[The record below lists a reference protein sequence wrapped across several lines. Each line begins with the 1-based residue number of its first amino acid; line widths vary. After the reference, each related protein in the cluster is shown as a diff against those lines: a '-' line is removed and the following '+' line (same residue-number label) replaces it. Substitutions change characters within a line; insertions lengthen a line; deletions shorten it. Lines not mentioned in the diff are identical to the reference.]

1 MAKFLVKAS
10 YSSEA
15 WATQIANPQ
24 NRIEIVGKQM
34 EAMGCKLLD
43 GYLAFGEDDLI
54 IIVEAP
60 DNETA
65 AAMLI
70 KVASSGAINNISTT
84 VLIDPQDGVDAIKK
98 AGDFNYILHK
108 TTRYK
113 IIASKVYYNSN
124 KKITSSNFIKGIIC
138 LIFIVF
144 LISIFEGAIR
154 IYMAKNNLFRKKL
167 MAPETGFEPVTR

>member
-1 MAKFLVKAS
+1 
-10 YSSEA
+10 
-15 WATQIANPQ
+15 
-24 NRIEIVGKQM
+24 M

-98 AGDFNYILHK
+98 AGDFNY
-108 TTRYK
+108 TPP
-113 IIASKVYYNSN
+113 SK
-124 KKITSSNFIKGIIC
+124 
-138 LIFIVF
+138 
-144 LISIFEGAIR
+144 
-154 IYMAKNNLFRKKL
+154 
-167 MAPETGFEPVTR
+167 

>member
-1 MAKFLVKAS
+1 MAKYLVKAR
-10 YSSEA
+10 YSSES

-24 NRIEIVGKQM
+24 NRIEIDGKQM

-98 AGDFNYILHK
+98 AGDFNY
-108 TTRYK
+108 TPP
-113 IIASKVYYNSN
+113 SK
-124 KKITSSNFIKGIIC
+124 
-138 LIFIVF
+138 
-144 LISIFEGAIR
+144 
-154 IYMAKNNLFRKKL
+154 
-167 MAPETGFEPVTR
+167 

>member
-98 AGDFNYILHK
+98 AGK
-108 TTRYK
+108 TMRERN
-113 IIASKVYYNSN
+113 V
-124 KKITSSNFIKGIIC
+124 
-138 LIFIVF
+138 
-144 LISIFEGAIR
+144 
-154 IYMAKNNLFRKKL
+154 
-167 MAPETGFEPVTR
+167 

>member
-98 AGDFNYILHK
+98 AGD
-108 TTRYK
+108 
-113 IIASKVYYNSN
+113 
-124 KKITSSNFIKGIIC
+124 
-138 LIFIVF
+138 
-144 LISIFEGAIR
+144 
-154 IYMAKNNLFRKKL
+154 NLTYR
-167 MAPETGFEPVTR
+167 

>member
-98 AGDFNYILHK
+98 AGDFNY
-108 TTRYK
+108 TPPSNK
-113 IIASKVYYNSN
+113 ITIEDIRMYYASYRVYYMDNSTYLV
-124 KKITSSNFIKGIIC
+124 KI
-138 LIFIVF
+138 LD
-144 LISIFEGAIR
+144 
-154 IYMAKNNLFRKKL
+154 
-167 MAPETGFEPVTR
+167 EPF

>member
-84 VLIDPQDGVDAIKK
+84 VLIDPQDDVDAIKK
-98 AGDFNYILHK
+98 AGDFNY
-108 TTRYK
+108 TPP
-113 IIASKVYYNSN
+113 SK
-124 KKITSSNFIKGIIC
+124 
-138 LIFIVF
+138 
-144 LISIFEGAIR
+144 
-154 IYMAKNNLFRKKL
+154 
-167 MAPETGFEPVTR
+167 

>member
-15 WATQIANPQ
+15 WATQIANRQ

-34 EAMGCKLLD
+34 QAMGCKLLD

-70 KVASSGAINNISTT
+70 KVA
-84 VLIDPQDGVDAIKK
+84 
-98 AGDFNYILHK
+98 
-108 TTRYK
+108 
-113 IIASKVYYNSN
+113 
-124 KKITSSNFIKGIIC
+124 
-138 LIFIVF
+138 
-144 LISIFEGAIR
+144 
-154 IYMAKNNLFRKKL
+154 
-167 MAPETGFEPVTR
+167 

>member
-60 DNETA
+60 NNETA

-84 VLIDPQDGVDAIKK
+84 VLIDPQDGVNAIKK
-98 AGDFNYILHK
+98 AGDFNY
-108 TTRYK
+108 TPP
-113 IIASKVYYNSN
+113 SK
-124 KKITSSNFIKGIIC
+124 
-138 LIFIVF
+138 
-144 LISIFEGAIR
+144 
-154 IYMAKNNLFRKKL
+154 
-167 MAPETGFEPVTR
+167 

>member
-43 GYLAFGEDDLI
+43 RYLAFGEDDLI

-98 AGDFNYILHK
+98 AGDFNY
-108 TTRYK
+108 TPP
-113 IIASKVYYNSN
+113 SK
-124 KKITSSNFIKGIIC
+124 
-138 LIFIVF
+138 
-144 LISIFEGAIR
+144 
-154 IYMAKNNLFRKKL
+154 
-167 MAPETGFEPVTR
+167 

>member
-15 WATQIANPQ
+15 WATRIANPQ

-98 AGDFNYILHK
+98 AGDFNY
-108 TTRYK
+108 TPP
-113 IIASKVYYNSN
+113 SK
-124 KKITSSNFIKGIIC
+124 
-138 LIFIVF
+138 
-144 LISIFEGAIR
+144 
-154 IYMAKNNLFRKKL
+154 
-167 MAPETGFEPVTR
+167 

>member
-15 WATQIANPQ
+15 WATQITNPQ

-98 AGDFNYILHK
+98 AGDFKY
-108 TTRYK
+108 TPP
-113 IIASKVYYNSN
+113 SK
-124 KKITSSNFIKGIIC
+124 
-138 LIFIVF
+138 
-144 LISIFEGAIR
+144 
-154 IYMAKNNLFRKKL
+154 
-167 MAPETGFEPVTR
+167 

>member
-98 AGDFNYILHK
+98 AGDL
-108 TTRYK
+108 
-113 IIASKVYYNSN
+113 S
-124 KKITSSNFIKGIIC
+124 
-138 LIFIVF
+138 LIHI
-144 LISIFEGAIR
+144 
-154 IYMAKNNLFRKKL
+154 
-167 MAPETGFEPVTR
+167 

>member
-1 MAKFLVKAS
+1 MSKFLVKAS

-70 KVASSGAINNISTT
+70 KVASSGAISNISTT

-98 AGDFNYILHK
+98 AGDFNY
-108 TTRYK
+108 TPP
-113 IIASKVYYNSN
+113 SK
-124 KKITSSNFIKGIIC
+124 
-138 LIFIVF
+138 
-144 LISIFEGAIR
+144 
-154 IYMAKNNLFRKKL
+154 
-167 MAPETGFEPVTR
+167 

>member
-1 MAKFLVKAS
+1 
-10 YSSEA
+10 
-15 WATQIANPQ
+15 
-24 NRIEIVGKQM
+24 M

-84 VLIDPQDGVDAIKK
+84 VLIDPQDGLDAIKK
-98 AGDFNYILHK
+98 AGDFNY
-108 TTRYK
+108 TPP
-113 IIASKVYYNSN
+113 SK
-124 KKITSSNFIKGIIC
+124 
-138 LIFIVF
+138 
-144 LISIFEGAIR
+144 
-154 IYMAKNNLFRKKL
+154 
-167 MAPETGFEPVTR
+167 

>member
-43 GYLAFGEDDLI
+43 GYLAFGDDELI

-98 AGDFNYILHK
+98 AGDFNY
-108 TTRYK
+108 TPP
-113 IIASKVYYNSN
+113 SK
-124 KKITSSNFIKGIIC
+124 
-138 LIFIVF
+138 
-144 LISIFEGAIR
+144 
-154 IYMAKNNLFRKKL
+154 
-167 MAPETGFEPVTR
+167 

>member
-1 MAKFLVKAS
+1 MSKFLVRAS

-15 WATQIANPQ
+15 WGTQIENPQ

-60 DNETA
+60 DNATA

-70 KVASSGAINNISTT
+70 KVSSSGAISNISTT
-84 VLIDPQDGVDAIKK
+84 VLIDPSEGVDAIKK
-98 AGDFNYILHK
+98 AGDFNYSPP
-108 TTRYK
+108 
-113 IIASKVYYNSN
+113 SK
-124 KKITSSNFIKGIIC
+124 
-138 LIFIVF
+138 
-144 LISIFEGAIR
+144 
-154 IYMAKNNLFRKKL
+154 
-167 MAPETGFEPVTR
+167 

>member
-1 MAKFLVKAS
+1 
-10 YSSEA
+10 
-15 WATQIANPQ
+15 
-24 NRIEIVGKQM
+24 
-34 EAMGCKLLD
+34 MGCKLLD

-98 AGDFNYILHK
+98 AGDFNY
-108 TTRYK
+108 TPP
-113 IIASKVYYNSN
+113 SK
-124 KKITSSNFIKGIIC
+124 
-138 LIFIVF
+138 
-144 LISIFEGAIR
+144 
-154 IYMAKNNLFRKKL
+154 
-167 MAPETGFEPVTR
+167 

>member
-84 VLIDPQDGVDAIKK
+84 VLIDPQDGVNKKKK
-98 AGDFNYILHK
+98 AGDFNY
-108 TTRYK
+108 TPP
-113 IIASKVYYNSN
+113 SK
-124 KKITSSNFIKGIIC
+124 
-138 LIFIVF
+138 
-144 LISIFEGAIR
+144 
-154 IYMAKNNLFRKKL
+154 
-167 MAPETGFEPVTR
+167 

>member
-15 WATQIANPQ
+15 WATQIANTQ

-98 AGDFNYILHK
+98 AGDFNY
-108 TTRYK
+108 TPP
-113 IIASKVYYNSN
+113 SK
-124 KKITSSNFIKGIIC
+124 
-138 LIFIVF
+138 
-144 LISIFEGAIR
+144 
-154 IYMAKNNLFRKKL
+154 
-167 MAPETGFEPVTR
+167 

>member
-98 AGDFNYILHK
+98 ASDFSY
-108 TTRYK
+108 TPP
-113 IIASKVYYNSN
+113 SK
-124 KKITSSNFIKGIIC
+124 
-138 LIFIVF
+138 
-144 LISIFEGAIR
+144 
-154 IYMAKNNLFRKKL
+154 
-167 MAPETGFEPVTR
+167 

>member
-15 WATQIANPQ
+15 WATQISNPQ

-84 VLIDPQDGVDAIKK
+84 VLIDPKDGVDAIKK
-98 AGDFNYILHK
+98 AGDFNY
-108 TTRYK
+108 TPP
-113 IIASKVYYNSN
+113 SK
-124 KKITSSNFIKGIIC
+124 
-138 LIFIVF
+138 
-144 LISIFEGAIR
+144 
-154 IYMAKNNLFRKKL
+154 
-167 MAPETGFEPVTR
+167 

>member
-15 WATQIANPQ
+15 WATQIDNPQ

-98 AGDFNYILHK
+98 AGDFNY
-108 TTRYK
+108 TPP
-113 IIASKVYYNSN
+113 SK
-124 KKITSSNFIKGIIC
+124 
-138 LIFIVF
+138 
-144 LISIFEGAIR
+144 
-154 IYMAKNNLFRKKL
+154 
-167 MAPETGFEPVTR
+167 